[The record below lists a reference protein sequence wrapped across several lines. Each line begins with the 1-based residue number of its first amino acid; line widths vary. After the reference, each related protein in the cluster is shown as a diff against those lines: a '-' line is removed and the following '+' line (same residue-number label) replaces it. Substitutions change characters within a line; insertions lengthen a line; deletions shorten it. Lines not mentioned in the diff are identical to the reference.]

1 MSIFDILIIQPIFN
15 LLMAIYAIIPGQDF
29 GVAIILIGVLV
40 RLVMWPLVKKQLH
53 QTKMMR
59 SIQPELKKIKKQAA
73 GNKQLEGQLMLELYR
88 ERGINPF
95 SSFAVLLIQL
105 PVFIA
110 LFNIITIVT
119 TRRQEIGN
127 FLYEPIKNLEPIR
140 QVIENN
146 TLFNET
152 LFHAVDLTKHAV
164 GQDGVYL
171 PLIVLALISALLQYY
186 QSKQITP
193 QPTESKRLRDILK
206 SSASGQQ
213 VDQSEVSAIIGQRMI
228 LFFPIIAFVVALYL
242 PGALVLFYAISSLVA
257 VIQQH
262 LLLKDDVEDMQ
273 ELVDGSPKSAK
284 KVSHVSAPAEE
295 KVVSSKKL
303 SNQTKVRVIKARD
316 AATASTPTTTSSKK
330 ASKKRKRR

>member
-1 MSIFDILIIQPIFN
+1 MNIFDILIVQPIFN
-15 LLMAIYAIIPGQDF
+15 LLMALYAVIPGQDF

-59 SIQPELKKIKKQAA
+59 AIQPELKRIKKQAA

-110 LFNIITIVT
+110 LFQIITIVT
-119 TRRQEIGN
+119 TRRQEIGD
-127 FLYEPIKNLEPIR
+127 FLYEPIKNLEPVR
-140 QVIENN
+140 QVLENN
-146 TLFNET
+146 ATFNET
-152 LFHAVDLTKHAV
+152 LFQVVDLTKHAV
-164 GQDGVYL
+164 GSEGVYL
-171 PLIVLALISALLQYY
+171 PLIVLALISAFLQYY

-193 QPTESKRLRDILK
+193 QPTENKKLRDILK
-206 SSASGQQ
+206 SSAAGEQ
-213 VDQSEVSAIIGQRMI
+213 VDQSEVSAIVGQRMI

-257 VIQQH
+257 VVQQH
-262 LLLKDDVEDMQ
+262 MLLKDDVEEMEQ
-273 ELVDGSPKSAK
+273 LVEKTPKGAK
-284 KVSHVSAPAEE
+284 KVKVATPEPAE
-295 KVVSSKKL
+295 KVISSKRL

-316 AATASTPTTTSSKK
+316 AETSSATTSTTSKK
-330 ASKKRKRR
+330 AAKKRKRR